1 MAVNVGGVVSIVL
14 FYLLILF
21 VGIGAAWFKNR
32 KQKQNPE
39 EEQMQEDEDAIL
51 AGRSIG
57 FFVGS
62 FTMTATWVGGGYI
75 NGTAES
81 VYTQGLVWAQAPWG
95 YALSLA
101 IGGFVFAKRMREK
114 GYITMLDP
122 LQEKFGNNIGG
133 ILYFPALLGETFWSA
148 AILAALGATLRVIL
162 DIEMNLS
169 VIVSALIAVGYTF
182 FGGLYSVAFTDVVQ
196 LICIFIGL
204 WICLPFCLV
213 NEHVQQISVTQEE
226 WMGSMD
232 VNHAGKWIDH
242 ALLLVGYLI

>member
-1 MAVNVGGVVSIVL
+1 MHLQQLCSSLSRAFLIFIPNPRM
-14 FYLLILF
+14 ILF
-21 VGIGAAWFKNR
+21 
-32 KQKQNPE
+32 
-39 EEQMQEDEDAIL
+39 
-51 AGRSIG
+51 
-57 FFVGS
+57 
-62 FTMTATWVGGGYI
+62 T
-75 NGTAES
+75 
-81 VYTQGLVWAQAPWG
+81 
-95 YALSLA
+95 
-101 IGGFVFAKRMREK
+101 GGFVFAKRMREK

-204 WICLPFCLV
+204 VSF
-213 NEHVQQISVTQEE
+213 NFF
-226 WMGSMD
+226 
-232 VNHAGKWIDH
+232 
-242 ALLLVGYLI
+242 